1 MKKLTVR
8 YIRYALTLLTTVGF
22 KLSAN

>member
-8 YIRYALTLLTTVGF
+8 YIRYALVLLSNVGF
-22 KLSAN
+22 RLAAN